1 MFINSVV
8 TRSVAELSKRIC
20 RMHCIVFVGAY
31 FTISFAVDICT
42 LAREED
48 EHVDVEC
55 SLGRAPT
62 KFAYNYAAGE
72 FLGY

>member
-1 MFINSVV
+1 MPNALYNI
-8 TRSVAELSKRIC
+8 L
-20 RMHCIVFVGAY
+20 VGAY
-31 FTISFAVDICT
+31 FTISFAVSICIHPR
-42 LAREED
+42 ARKTNTYIKY
-48 EHVDVEC
+48 